1 VDGALSRIS
10 IPRGGMRGQL
20 RSQVPY
26 ALRTHRIVSFAP
38 MPYAFV
44 RSYGGCRAETNLWW
58 LVNDRNNNAKDSF
71 YRFARTNDMV
81 FSFDKRETFSG
92 TTYLSVHTDDP
103 KHLSPQKKA
112 LNEQDDLF
120 YRPSNG
126 SPQGSFE
133 SIHRRSLLDVLP
145 ATGDLQRP
153 PKQGF
158 GGHDRRIG
166 RRRRRPATTGIEQD
180 SKLLEIRQ
188 NRRQGNRRKIRNVL
202 AAQHHDLVVSH
213 LTLF

>member
-1 VDGALSRIS
+1 
-10 IPRGGMRGQL
+10 MRGQL

-92 TTYLSVHTDDP
+92 TTYLSVHADDP

-126 SPQGSFE
+126 SPPDWSPPSSPCNNRNRTRLKTFGN
-133 SIHRRSLLDVLP
+133 
-145 ATGDLQRP
+145 P
-153 PKQGF
+153 PKPPS
-158 GGHDRRIG
+158 RKPKKNSERTG
-166 RRRRRPATTGIEQD
+166 RAT
-180 SKLLEIRQ
+180 S
-188 NRRQGNRRKIRNVL
+188 
-202 AAQHHDLVVSH
+202 
-213 LTLF
+213 